1 MVVLQGEAE
10 IDDGDGRGE
19 ACGTCTRAGTHESEV
34 NAGGYGARAR
44 VGMAAFHAYNTPAQP
59 PWSRSLK
66 ISTTTCRLALLVERL
81 GQHDEC
87 SLRRL
92 PQPAARDTAHY

>member
-1 MVVLQGEAE
+1 M
-10 IDDGDGRGE
+10 
-19 ACGTCTRAGTHESEV
+19 CGCPVELGHDESEV
-34 NAGGYGARAR
+34 NAGGYGARVRA
-44 VGMAAFHAYNTPAQP
+44 GMAGFYAYNTPAQP

>member
-1 MVVLQGEAE
+1 MVVFQAEAE
-10 IDDGDGRGE
+10 KVHGDGRGE
-19 ACGTCTRAGTHESEV
+19 ACGNGTRAGTRESEV

-44 VGMAAFHAYNTPAQP
+44 GGMAGFDAYNTPAQP

-66 ISTTTCRLALLVERL
+66 ISTTTCRPALLVERL
-81 GQHDEC
+81 GQHDEI
-87 SLRRL
+87 LFRRL